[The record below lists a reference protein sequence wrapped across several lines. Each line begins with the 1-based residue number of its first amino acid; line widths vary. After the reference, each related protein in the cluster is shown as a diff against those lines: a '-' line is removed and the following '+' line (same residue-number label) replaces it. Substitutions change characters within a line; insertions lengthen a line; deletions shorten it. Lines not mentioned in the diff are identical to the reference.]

1 MNGKFKIVKKYV
13 DEYDYYGLL
22 RDGAPDDEF
31 ISEALRISDRISEDN
46 TIEQIA
52 AIIADVFH
60 LAFGNEE
67 NTRNTIYRLLKR
79 YGQNCIPQH
88 SLNPANQS

>member
-1 MNGKFKIVKKYV
+1 MNSKFKIVKKYV

-31 ISEALRISDRISEDN
+31 VSEALRISDRISEDS

-52 AIIADVFH
+52 AIFLKTFSIKVVF
-60 LAFGNEE
+60 LTSE
-67 NTRNTIYRLLKR
+67 RI
-79 YGQNCIPQH
+79 I
-88 SLNPANQS
+88 

>member
-1 MNGKFKIVKKYV
+1 MNSKIKIVKKYV

-31 ISEALRISDRISEDN
+31 ISEALRISDRISEDS

-52 AIIADVFH
+52 AIISDVFH

-67 NTRNTIYRLLKR
+67 
-79 YGQNCIPQH
+79 H
-88 SLNPANQS
+88 SEHYLPVAQKIWSELHPTA

>member
-1 MNGKFKIVKKYV
+1 MNGNFKIVKKYV

-31 ISEALRISDRISEDN
+31 VSEALRISDRISEDS

-67 NTRNTIYRLLKR
+67 HPEHYLPVADQIWSELHAGK
-79 YGQNCIPQH
+79 
-88 SLNPANQS
+88 

>member
-31 ISEALRISDRISEDN
+31 ISEALRISDRISEDS

-67 NTRNTIYRLLKR
+67 DPDHYMPVAQKMWSELHPTT
-79 YGQNCIPQH
+79 
-88 SLNPANQS
+88 